1 MQKEKRYNDFS
12 SFIRRKFNTRVQK
25 VSIDAGFTCP
35 NKDGT
40 KGVGGCTYC
49 NNNTFNPDYCKPIK
63 PIKQQINEGIE
74 FFSKKYK
81 TQKYLA
87 YFQAFTNTY
96 APLADLKK
104 MYEEALDHED
114 VIGLVVATRPDCIKN
129 EVLDY
134 LEELAAA
141 GNFIKLEFGL
151 ESTKNETLEAI
162 NRCQTHEEAIDAFK
176 RADGRGEGKSLGYS
190 TYFGGGFAGSS
201 ATFGPLTTEWKKYE
215 YTWTSSNTFTFYS
228 YWWPNSTTDP
238 YAIDMCDFQVE
249 INKGHSTNFVE
260 GTRSNTESIVDLTG
274 QRQLDT
280 SNIEWSDLQHP
291 HFHGAS
297 HYIDMSDNPQNGEQF
312 ASWEFVTKFD
322 VIYPPDAHI
331 FLSMVKLFW

>member
-1 MQKEKRYNDFS
+1 MCLLLIKSYFCHNMQTEKRYNDFS

-114 VIGLVVATRPDCIKN
+114 VIGLVVATRPDCIKD

-176 RADGRGEGKSLGYS
+176 RADGRGLHLGGHLILGLPGETKEDMMNHAKMVS
-190 TYFGGGFAGSS
+190 QLPINTLKIHHLQIVKHTMMAVQF
-201 ATFGPLTTEWKKYE
+201 KKTPE
-215 YTWTSSNTFTFYS
+215 MFTFMELDEY
-228 YWWPNSTTDP
+228 
-238 YAIDMCDFQVE
+238 IDFVVD
-249 INKGHSTNFVE
+249 FVE
-260 GTRSNTESIVDLTG
+260 KLKPEIIIERFFSESPASMLIHPKYGLKNFEVKHLVEKRLEE
-274 QRQLDT
+274 RQA
-280 SNIEWSDLQHP
+280 IQ
-291 HFHGAS
+291 GR
-297 HYIDMSDNPQNGEQF
+297 
-312 ASWEFVTKFD
+312 
-322 VIYPPDAHI
+322 
-331 FLSMVKLFW
+331 LFEITH

>member
-1 MQKEKRYNDFS
+1 MQTEKRYNDFS

-104 MYEEALDHED
+104 MYEEALSHPD
-114 VIGLVVATRPDCIKN
+114 VIGLVIATRPDSIKD

-134 LEELAAA
+134 LEELASKDY
-141 GNFIKLEFGL
+141 FIKLEFGL
-151 ESTKNETLEAI
+151 ESTKNETLVEI

-176 RADGRGEGKSLGYS
+176 RADGRGLHLGGHLILGLPGETKEDMLNHAKMVS
-190 TYFGGGFAGSS
+190 ELPMNTLKIHHLQIVKHTMMAVQF
-201 ATFGPLTTEWKKYE
+201 KKNPE
-215 YTWTSSNTFTFYS
+215 MFTF
-228 YWWPNSTTDP
+228 
-238 YAIDMCDFQVE
+238 ME
-249 INKGHSTNFVE
+249 
-260 GTRSNTESIVDLTG
+260 
-274 QRQLDT
+274 LD
-280 SNIEWSDLQHP
+280 E
-291 HFHGAS
+291 
-297 HYIDMSDNPQNGEQF
+297 YIDLVVDFIELLKSEIIIERFFSESPARMLMHPKYGLKNFE
-312 ASWEFVTKFD
+312 
-322 VIYPPDAHI
+322 
-331 FLSMVKLFW
+331 VKHLVEKRDRKSVV

>member
-1 MQKEKRYNDFS
+1 MQTEKRYNDFS

-104 MYEEALDHED
+104 MYEEALDHDD

-176 RADGRGEGKSLGYS
+176 RADGRGLHLGGHLILGLPGETKEDMMNHAKMVS
-190 TYFGGGFAGSS
+190 QLPINTLKIHHLQIVKHTMMAVQF
-201 ATFGPLTTEWKKYE
+201 KKTPE
-215 YTWTSSNTFTFYS
+215 MFTFMELDEY
-228 YWWPNSTTDP
+228 
-238 YAIDMCDFQVE
+238 IDFVVD
-249 INKGHSTNFVE
+249 FVE
-260 GTRSNTESIVDLTG
+260 KLKPEIIIERFFSESPASMLI
-274 QRQLDT
+274 
-280 SNIEWSDLQHP
+280 HP
-291 HFHGAS
+291 KYGLKNF
-297 HYIDMSDNPQNGEQF
+297 E
-312 ASWEFVTKFD
+312 
-322 VIYPPDAHI
+322 
-331 FLSMVKLFW
+331 VKHLVEKRLEEREAMQGRLFQITH

>member
-1 MQKEKRYNDFS
+1 MQAEKRYNDFS

-114 VIGLVVATRPDCIKN
+114 VIGLVVATRPDCIKDD
-129 EVLDY
+129 VLDY

-176 RADGRGEGKSLGYS
+176 RADGRGLHLGGHLILGLPGETKDDMMNHAKMVS
-190 TYFGGGFAGSS
+190 QLPINTLKIHHLQIVKHTMMAVQF
-201 ATFGPLTTEWKKYE
+201 KKTPE
-215 YTWTSSNTFTFYS
+215 MFTFMELDEY
-228 YWWPNSTTDP
+228 
-238 YAIDMCDFQVE
+238 IDFVVD
-249 INKGHSTNFVE
+249 FVE
-260 GTRSNTESIVDLTG
+260 KLKPEIIIERFFSESPASMLI
-274 QRQLDT
+274 
-280 SNIEWSDLQHP
+280 HP
-291 HFHGAS
+291 KYGLKNF
-297 HYIDMSDNPQNGEQF
+297 E
-312 ASWEFVTKFD
+312 
-322 VIYPPDAHI
+322 
-331 FLSMVKLFW
+331 VKHLVEKRLEEREAMQGRLFQITH

>member
-1 MQKEKRYNDFS
+1 MQTEKRYNDFS

-104 MYEEALDHED
+104 MYEEALAHED

-176 RADGRGEGKSLGYS
+176 RADGRGLHLGGHLILGLPGETKEDMMNHAKMVS
-190 TYFGGGFAGSS
+190 QLPINTLKIHHLQIVKHTMMAVQF
-201 ATFGPLTTEWKKYE
+201 KKTPE
-215 YTWTSSNTFTFYS
+215 MFTFMELDEY
-228 YWWPNSTTDP
+228 
-238 YAIDMCDFQVE
+238 IDFVVD
-249 INKGHSTNFVE
+249 FVE
-260 GTRSNTESIVDLTG
+260 KLKPEIIIERFFSESPASMLI
-274 QRQLDT
+274 
-280 SNIEWSDLQHP
+280 HP
-291 HFHGAS
+291 KYGLKNF
-297 HYIDMSDNPQNGEQF
+297 E
-312 ASWEFVTKFD
+312 
-322 VIYPPDAHI
+322 
-331 FLSMVKLFW
+331 VKHLVEKRLEEREAMQGRLFQITH

>member
-1 MQKEKRYNDFS
+1 MEIEKRYNDFS
-12 SFIRRKFNTRVQK
+12 SFIRRKFNGRVQK

-63 PIKQQINEGIE
+63 PIKQQIEEGIV

-104 MYEEALDHED
+104 MYEEALSHPD
-114 VIGLVVATRPDCIKN
+114 VIGLVIATRPDSIKD

-134 LEELAAA
+134 LEELAAKDY
-141 GNFIKLEFGL
+141 FIKLEFGL
-151 ESTKNETLEAI
+151 ESTKNETLVEI

-176 RADGRGEGKSLGYS
+176 RADGRGLHLGGHLILGLPGETKEDMLNHARKVS
-190 TYFGGGFAGSS
+190 QLPMNTLKIHHLQIVKHTMMAVQF
-201 ATFGPLTTEWKKYE
+201 KKTPE
-215 YTWTSSNTFTFYS
+215 MFTF
-228 YWWPNSTTDP
+228 
-238 YAIDMCDFQVE
+238 ME
-249 INKGHSTNFVE
+249 
-260 GTRSNTESIVDLTG
+260 
-274 QRQLDT
+274 LD
-280 SNIEWSDLQHP
+280 E
-291 HFHGAS
+291 
-297 HYIDMSDNPQNGEQF
+297 YIDLVVDFLEILNPEIIVERF
-312 ASWEFVTKFD
+312 FSESPARML
-322 VIYPPDAHI
+322 IYPKYGLKN
-331 FLSMVKLFW
+331 FEVKHLVEKRLEEREAVQGRLFEISK

>member
-1 MQKEKRYNDFS
+1 MQTDKRYNDFS

-104 MYEEALDHED
+104 MYEEALSHPD
-114 VIGLVVATRPDCIKN
+114 VIGLVIATRPDCIKN

-176 RADGRGEGKSLGYS
+176 RADGRGLHLGGHLILGLPGETKEDMMNHAKMVS
-190 TYFGGGFAGSS
+190 QLPINTLKIHHLQIVKHTMMAVQF
-201 ATFGPLTTEWKKYE
+201 KKTPE
-215 YTWTSSNTFTFYS
+215 MFTFMELEEY
-228 YWWPNSTTDP
+228 
-238 YAIDMCDFQVE
+238 IDFVVD
-249 INKGHSTNFVE
+249 FVE
-260 GTRSNTESIVDLTG
+260 KLKPEIIIERFFSESPASMLI
-274 QRQLDT
+274 
-280 SNIEWSDLQHP
+280 HP
-291 HFHGAS
+291 KYGLKNF
-297 HYIDMSDNPQNGEQF
+297 E
-312 ASWEFVTKFD
+312 
-322 VIYPPDAHI
+322 
-331 FLSMVKLFW
+331 VKHLVEKRLEEREAMQGRLF

>member
-1 MQKEKRYNDFS
+1 MQTEKRYNDFS

-114 VIGLVVATRPDCIKN
+114 VIGLVVATRPDCIKD

-134 LEELAAA
+134 LEELAAV

-176 RADGRGEGKSLGYS
+176 RADGRGLHLGGHLILGLPGETKDDMMNHAKMVS
-190 TYFGGGFAGSS
+190 QLPINTLKIHHLQIVKHTMMAVQF
-201 ATFGPLTTEWKKYE
+201 KKTPE
-215 YTWTSSNTFTFYS
+215 MFTFMELDEY
-228 YWWPNSTTDP
+228 
-238 YAIDMCDFQVE
+238 IDFVVD
-249 INKGHSTNFVE
+249 FVE
-260 GTRSNTESIVDLTG
+260 KLKPEIIIERFFSESPARMLI
-274 QRQLDT
+274 
-280 SNIEWSDLQHP
+280 HP
-291 HFHGAS
+291 KYGLKNF
-297 HYIDMSDNPQNGEQF
+297 E
-312 ASWEFVTKFD
+312 
-322 VIYPPDAHI
+322 
-331 FLSMVKLFW
+331 VKHLVEKRLEEREAMQGRLFQITH

>member
-1 MQKEKRYNDFS
+1 MQTEKRYNDFS

-96 APLADLKK
+96 APLADLRK

-114 VIGLVVATRPDCIKN
+114 VIGLVVATRPDCIKD

-176 RADGRGEGKSLGYS
+176 RADGRGLHLGGHLILGLPGETKEDMMNHAKMVS
-190 TYFGGGFAGSS
+190 QLPINTLKIHHLQIVKHTMMAVQF
-201 ATFGPLTTEWKKYE
+201 KKTPE
-215 YTWTSSNTFTFYS
+215 MFTFMELDEY
-228 YWWPNSTTDP
+228 
-238 YAIDMCDFQVE
+238 IDFVVDFVEKLKPEIIIERFFSESPASMLIYPKYGLKNFEVKHLVEKRLEERDAMQGRLFQV
-249 INKGHSTNFVE
+249 
-260 GTRSNTESIVDLTG
+260 
-274 QRQLDT
+274 
-280 SNIEWSDLQHP
+280 
-291 HFHGAS
+291 
-297 HYIDMSDNPQNGEQF
+297 
-312 ASWEFVTKFD
+312 
-322 VIYPPDAHI
+322 AH
-331 FLSMVKLFW
+331 

>member
-1 MQKEKRYNDFS
+1 MQTEKRYNDFS

-104 MYEEALDHED
+104 MYEEALDHKD
-114 VIGLVVATRPDCIKN
+114 VIGLVVATRPDCIKD

-176 RADGRGEGKSLGYS
+176 RADGRGLHLGGHLILGLPGETKEDMMNHAKMVS
-190 TYFGGGFAGSS
+190 QLPINTLKIHHLQIVKHTMMAVQF
-201 ATFGPLTTEWKKYE
+201 KKTPE
-215 YTWTSSNTFTFYS
+215 MFTFMELDEY
-228 YWWPNSTTDP
+228 
-238 YAIDMCDFQVE
+238 IDFVVD
-249 INKGHSTNFVE
+249 FVE
-260 GTRSNTESIVDLTG
+260 KLKPEIIIERFFSESPASMLI
-274 QRQLDT
+274 
-280 SNIEWSDLQHP
+280 HP
-291 HFHGAS
+291 KYGLKNF
-297 HYIDMSDNPQNGEQF
+297 E
-312 ASWEFVTKFD
+312 
-322 VIYPPDAHI
+322 
-331 FLSMVKLFW
+331 VKHLVEKRLEEREAMQGRLFQITH

>member
-1 MQKEKRYNDFS
+1 MQTEKRYNDFS
-12 SFIRRKFNTRVQK
+12 SFIRRKFNSRVQK

-104 MYEEALDHED
+104 MYEEAVDHED
-114 VIGLVVATRPDCIKN
+114 VIGLVVATRPDCIKD

-176 RADGRGEGKSLGYS
+176 RADGRGLHLGGHLILGLPGETKEDMMNHAKMVS
-190 TYFGGGFAGSS
+190 QLPINTLKIHHLQIVKHTMMAVQF
-201 ATFGPLTTEWKKYE
+201 KKTPE
-215 YTWTSSNTFTFYS
+215 MFTFMELDEY
-228 YWWPNSTTDP
+228 
-238 YAIDMCDFQVE
+238 IDFVVD
-249 INKGHSTNFVE
+249 FVE
-260 GTRSNTESIVDLTG
+260 KLKPEIIIERFFSESPASMLI
-274 QRQLDT
+274 
-280 SNIEWSDLQHP
+280 HP
-291 HFHGAS
+291 KYGLKNF
-297 HYIDMSDNPQNGEQF
+297 E
-312 ASWEFVTKFD
+312 
-322 VIYPPDAHI
+322 
-331 FLSMVKLFW
+331 VKHLVEKRLEEREAMQGRLFQITH

>member
-1 MQKEKRYNDFS
+1 MQTEKRYNDFS
-12 SFIRRKFNTRVQK
+12 SFIRRKFNSRVQK

-114 VIGLVVATRPDCIKN
+114 VIGLVVATRPDCIKDD
-129 EVLDY
+129 VLDY
-134 LEELAAA
+134 LEELSAA

-151 ESTKNETLEAI
+151 ESTKNKTLEAI

-176 RADGRGEGKSLGYS
+176 RADGRGLHLGGHLILGLPGETKEDMMNHAKMVS
-190 TYFGGGFAGSS
+190 QLPINTLKIHHLQIVKHTMMAVQF
-201 ATFGPLTTEWKKYE
+201 KKTPE
-215 YTWTSSNTFTFYS
+215 MFTFMELDEY
-228 YWWPNSTTDP
+228 
-238 YAIDMCDFQVE
+238 IDFVVD
-249 INKGHSTNFVE
+249 FVE
-260 GTRSNTESIVDLTG
+260 KLKPEIIIERFFSES
-274 QRQLDT
+274 
-280 SNIEWSDLQHP
+280 P
-291 HFHGAS
+291 AS
-297 HYIDMSDNPQNGEQF
+297 ML
-312 ASWEFVTKFD
+312 
-322 VIYPPDAHI
+322 IYPKYGLKN
-331 FLSMVKLFW
+331 FEVKHLVEKRLEEREAMQGRLFQITH

>member
-1 MQKEKRYNDFS
+1 MQTDKRYNDFS

-63 PIKQQINEGIE
+63 PIKQQIDEGIV

-114 VIGLVVATRPDCIKN
+114 VIGLVVATRPDCIKD

-176 RADGRGEGKSLGYS
+176 RADGRGLHLGGHLILGLPGETKEDMMNHAKMVS
-190 TYFGGGFAGSS
+190 QLPINTLKIHHLQIVKHTMMAVQF
-201 ATFGPLTTEWKKYE
+201 KKTPE
-215 YTWTSSNTFTFYS
+215 MFTFMELEEY
-228 YWWPNSTTDP
+228 
-238 YAIDMCDFQVE
+238 IDFVVD
-249 INKGHSTNFVE
+249 FVE
-260 GTRSNTESIVDLTG
+260 KLKPEIIIERFFSESPASMLI
-274 QRQLDT
+274 
-280 SNIEWSDLQHP
+280 HP
-291 HFHGAS
+291 KYGLKNF
-297 HYIDMSDNPQNGEQF
+297 E
-312 ASWEFVTKFD
+312 
-322 VIYPPDAHI
+322 
-331 FLSMVKLFW
+331 VKHLVEKRLEEREAMQGRLFQITH

>member
-1 MQKEKRYNDFS
+1 MQTEKRYNDFS

-104 MYEEALDHED
+104 MYEEALEHDD

-129 EVLDY
+129 DVLDY

-176 RADGRGEGKSLGYS
+176 RADGRGLHLGGHLILGLPGETKEDMMNHAKMVS
-190 TYFGGGFAGSS
+190 QLPINTLKIHHLQIVKHTMMAVQF
-201 ATFGPLTTEWKKYE
+201 KKKPE
-215 YTWTSSNTFTFYS
+215 MFTFMELDEY
-228 YWWPNSTTDP
+228 
-238 YAIDMCDFQVE
+238 IDFVVD
-249 INKGHSTNFVE
+249 FVE
-260 GTRSNTESIVDLTG
+260 KLKPEIIIERFFSESPASMLI
-274 QRQLDT
+274 
-280 SNIEWSDLQHP
+280 HP
-291 HFHGAS
+291 KYGLKNF
-297 HYIDMSDNPQNGEQF
+297 E
-312 ASWEFVTKFD
+312 
-322 VIYPPDAHI
+322 
-331 FLSMVKLFW
+331 VKHLVEKRLEEREAMQGRLFQITH